1 MAPPDYAVT
10 PYSSNLAVPHIRRAA
25 YIFNGD
31 AMPLTDIKVKT
42 AKPMDKA
49 YKLTDGGGMYLLVK
63 PNGSKYWRLK
73 YRFVGKEKML
83 SIGVYPDVSLADARQ
98 KRDEARK
105 VLAAGGDPG
114 EVKKADK
121 LAQKLSTENTFE
133 AIAREWHKQKADRWS
148 LRYRDEII
156 DTFEKDI
163 FPYLGRRPIAEIKP
177 MELLETLRRL
187 EKRGAL
193 EKMRKVRQRCGEV
206 FRYAIVTG
214 RAEYNPAPDL
224 ATALATPKK
233 THFPFLT
240 AEELP
245 YFIRDLAGYTGSVI
259 TKTATQIIMQT
270 GVRTQELRFARWED
284 IDFEKR
290 LWEIPPEV
298 MKMKRPHIVPLSEQV
313 VELFQSL
320 KPITGMYPLVF
331 IGRNDRT
338 KPISKESVNQVI
350 ELLGYKGRL
359 TGHGFRHTMSTILHE
374 QGFNSAWI
382 ETQLAHVDKNA
393 IRGTYNHAHYLEGRR
408 EMMQWYGDYID
419 NLELGGSVVHG
430 KFGGRA

>member
-1 MAPPDYAVT
+1 
-10 PYSSNLAVPHIRRAA
+10 
-25 YIFNGD
+25 
-31 AMPLTDIKVKT
+31 MPLTDIKVKT

-49 YKLTDGGGMYLLVK
+49 YKLADGGGMYLLVK

-105 VLAAGGDPG
+105 ILAAGGDPG
-114 EVKKADK
+114 EVKKVEK

-148 LRYRDEII
+148 PRYRDEII

-245 YFIRDLAGYTGSVI
+245 YFIKDLAGYTGSVI

-270 GVRTQELRFARWED
+270 GVRTQELRFARWQD

-419 NLELGGSVVHG
+419 GLAGNGDALAGLFN
-430 KFGGRA
+430 KIA

>member
-1 MAPPDYAVT
+1 
-10 PYSSNLAVPHIRRAA
+10 
-25 YIFNGD
+25 
-31 AMPLTDIKVKT
+31 MPLTDIKVKT

-133 AIAREWHKQKADRWS
+133 AIAREWHRQKADRWS

-245 YFIRDLAGYTGSVI
+245 YFIKDLAGYTGSVI
-259 TKTATQIIMQT
+259 TKTATQIIMLT
-270 GVRTQELRFARWED
+270 GVRTQELRFARWQD

-408 EMMQWYGDYID
+408 EMMQWYGNYIESMSKGEVI
-419 NLELGGSVVHG
+419 LSGSFS
-430 KFGGRA
+430 KSA

>member
-1 MAPPDYAVT
+1 
-10 PYSSNLAVPHIRRAA
+10 
-25 YIFNGD
+25 
-31 AMPLTDIKVKT
+31 MPLTDIKVKT
-42 AKPMDKA
+42 AKPIDKA

-121 LAQKLSTENTFE
+121 LAQKLSSENTFE

-245 YFIRDLAGYTGSVI
+245 YFIKDLAGYTGSVI
-259 TKTATQIIMQT
+259 TKTATQIIMLT
-270 GVRTQELRFARWED
+270 GVRTQELRFARWQD

-408 EMMQWYGDYID
+408 EMMQWYGDYIESMSKGEVI
-419 NLELGGSVVHG
+419 LRGSFS
-430 KFGGRA
+430 KSA

>member
-1 MAPPDYAVT
+1 
-10 PYSSNLAVPHIRRAA
+10 
-25 YIFNGD
+25 
-31 AMPLTDIKVKT
+31 MPLTDIKVKT

-105 VLAAGGDPG
+105 ILAAGGDPG

-121 LAQKLSTENTFE
+121 LAHKLSTENTFE

-163 FPYLGRRPIAEIKP
+163 FPYLGRRPITEIKP

-245 YFIRDLAGYTGSVI
+245 YFIKDLAGYTGSVI

-331 IGRNDRT
+331 VGRNDRT

-419 NLELGGSVVHG
+419 GLTINGSVITCEFLQKQSV
-430 KFGGRA
+430 RNIQ

>member
-1 MAPPDYAVT
+1 
-10 PYSSNLAVPHIRRAA
+10 
-25 YIFNGD
+25 
-31 AMPLTDIKVKT
+31 MPLTDIKVKT

-105 VLAAGGDPG
+105 ILAAGGDPG

-245 YFIRDLAGYTGSVI
+245 YFIKDLAGYTGSVI

-270 GVRTQELRFARWED
+270 GVRTQELRFARWQD

-313 VELFQSL
+313 MELFQSL
-320 KPITGMYPLVF
+320 KPITGMYTLVF
-331 IGRNDRT
+331 VGRNDRT

-419 NLELGGSVVHG
+419 GLASAGNVLAGSFS
-430 KFGGRA
+430 KTA